1 MTQVLTKLGWVEGQR
16 RNAHVVF
23 RGIPFA
29 KPPVGRL
36 RFRAPEPPEPWG
48 GVRPALEFGSS
59 SLQRPASP
67 GVNGVPEP
75 RSEDCLYLNV
85 YTPAA
90 DWKARPVV
98 FWIHGGGF
106 NTGAGGEL
114 LYDGGPLTERGDVVV
129 VTINYRLGALGFLC
143 LPEADRKRL
152 DLTANVGCLDQ
163 IAALHWVRDNI
174 AAFGGNPD
182 DVSLMGESAGAYS
195 VAMLLGMPRAW
206 GLFHRAVAQSGA
218 RLSRVAGDPSRR
230 SLALLRE
237 LEIPEQRLEALWDVP
252 ADRFVPAQAAIASR
266 GNSALNDVS
275 AFAPAFD
282 GDTIPLPLAEAFA
295 RGASAKVPLM
305 LGTTR
310 DEINLFLGQAVKKLD
325 EPLEDAALYERL
337 RPVVPGASDARIA
350 TLIDVYRSSRSKRK
364 LPHGNRALSAAIT
377 SDALWRVTNERFLD
391 AYRAQDVPAYLYF
404 FTYESP
410 AMRGALRSCHA
421 LDLPFMFGTL
431 DGPGQDRFAGTGER
445 VHALSRRM
453 MDVWLAFARTGDP
466 SLRDVAGGN
475 WPVYEPQQ
483 RPTMVFDLESGLQS
497 APYEEERAAW
507 TGLTP
512 RALIG

>member
-1 MTQVLTKLGWVEGQR
+1 
-16 RNAHVVF
+16 
-23 RGIPFA
+23 
-29 KPPVGRL
+29 
-36 RFRAPEPPEPWG
+36 
-48 GVRPALEFGSS
+48 
-59 SLQRPASP
+59 
-67 GVNGVPEP
+67 
-75 RSEDCLYLNV
+75 
-85 YTPAA
+85 
-90 DWKARPVV
+90 
-98 FWIHGGGF
+98 
-106 NTGAGGEL
+106 
-114 LYDGGPLTERGDVVV
+114 
-129 VTINYRLGALGFLC
+129 
-143 LPEADRKRL
+143 
-152 DLTANVGCLDQ
+152 
-163 IAALHWVRDNI
+163 
-174 AAFGGNPD
+174 
-182 DVSLMGESAGAYS
+182 
-195 VAMLLGMPRAW
+195 
-206 GLFHRAVAQSGA
+206 
-218 RLSRVAGDPSRR
+218 VAGDPSRS

-237 LEIPEQRLEALWDVP
+237 LDIPEQRLEALWDVP
-252 ADRFVPAQAAIASR
+252 ADRFVPAQAAIAAR

-282 GDTIPLPLAEAFA
+282 GETTPLPLAEAFA

-310 DEINLFLGQAVKKLD
+310 DEINLFLGQAVKKLE
-325 EPLEDAALYERL
+325 EPLEDAALYEQL
-337 RPVVPGASDARIA
+337 RPVVPGASDARIT
-350 TLIDVYRSSRSKRK
+350 TLIDVYRCSRSERK

-391 AYRAQDVPAYLYF
+391 AYRAQHVPAFLYL

-453 MDVWLAFARTGDP
+453 MDVWLTFARTGDP
-466 SLRDVAGGN
+466 SLREVPGGN
-475 WPVYEPQQ
+475 WPAYQPEQ